1 VSLTAGLGAPCFQAL
16 TRPVSMMGLPL
27 TYVVLLAM
35 AVMGGF
41 IATLSFVDLAAS
53 AVLGYAAL
61 RALAAWDPRIF
72 DVIFTSLRRTPL
84 PAAWLRGR
92 GIVYR
97 A

>member
-41 IATLSFVDLAAS
+41 IATLSFAYLMMS

>member
-1 VSLTAGLGAPCFQAL
+1 MSLTASLGAPCFQAL

-41 IATLSFVDLAAS
+41 IATLSFVYLAAS

>member
-1 VSLTAGLGAPCFQAL
+1 MSLTAGLGAPCFQAL

-35 AVMGGF
+35 TVMGGF
-41 IATLSFVDLAAS
+41 IATLSFAYLAAS

-72 DVIFTSLRRTPL
+72 DVIVTRLRRTPL

>member
-1 VSLTAGLGAPCFQAL
+1 VSLTVGLGAPCFQAL

-41 IATLSFVDLAAS
+41 IATLSFAYLMMS

>member
-1 VSLTAGLGAPCFQAL
+1 MSLTAGLGAPCFQAL

-41 IATLSFVDLAAS
+41 IATLSFAWLAAS

>member
-41 IATLSFVDLAAS
+41 IATLSFAWLAAS

>member
-1 VSLTAGLGAPCFQAL
+1 
-16 TRPVSMMGLPL
+16 MGLPL
-27 TYVVLLAM
+27 TYVIILVML
-35 AVMGGF
+35 VMGGF
-41 IATLSFVDLAAS
+41 IATLSFVYLAGS
-53 AVLGYAAL
+53 AIAGYAAL

-84 PAAWLRGR
+84 PAAWLRGK

>member
-41 IATLSFVDLAAS
+41 IATLSFAYLAAS

-72 DVIFTSLRRTPL
+72 DVIFTGLRRTPL

>member
-1 VSLTAGLGAPCFQAL
+1 MSAITPCFQAL

-27 TYVVLLAM
+27 TYVIILVM
-35 AVMGGF
+35 VVMGGF
-41 IATLSFVDLAAS
+41 IATLSFVY
-53 AVLGYAAL
+53 LGLSGLVSYAAL

-84 PAAWLRGR
+84 PAAWLKGK

>member
-1 VSLTAGLGAPCFQAL
+1 MSISAPCFQAL

-27 TYVVLLAM
+27 TYVIILVMLT
-35 AVMGGF
+35 MGGF
-41 IATLSFVDLAAS
+41 IATLSFIYLAGS
-53 AVLGYAAL
+53 AVIGYAAL

-84 PAAWLRGR
+84 PTAWLRGK

>member
-1 VSLTAGLGAPCFQAL
+1 MSLGAPCFQAL

-27 TYVVLLAM
+27 TYVVLLSM

-41 IATLSFVDLAAS
+41 IATLSFAYLMMS

>member
-1 VSLTAGLGAPCFQAL
+1 VSTPCFQAL

-27 TYVVLLAM
+27 TYVIILAM
-35 AVMGGF
+35 LVMGGF
-41 IATLSFVDLAAS
+41 IATLSFLYLVGS
-53 AVLGYAAL
+53 AVVGYAAL
-61 RALAAWDPRIF
+61 RALAAWDARIF

-84 PAAWLRGR
+84 PAAWLRGK

>member
-1 VSLTAGLGAPCFQAL
+1 MTSPCFQAL

-41 IATLSFVDLAAS
+41 IATLSFVYLAAS

-84 PAAWLRGR
+84 PAAWLRGK
-92 GIVYR
+92 GVVYR

>member
-1 VSLTAGLGAPCFQAL
+1 MSLTAGLGAPCFQAL

-41 IATLSFVDLAAS
+41 IATLSFAYFMMS

>member
-1 VSLTAGLGAPCFQAL
+1 MSLTAGLGAPCFQAL

-35 AVMGGF
+35 TVMGGF
-41 IATLSFVDLAAS
+41 IATLSFAYLMMS
-53 AVLGYAAL
+53 AVVGYAAL

>member
-1 VSLTAGLGAPCFQAL
+1 MSFSAPCFQAL

-27 TYVVLLAM
+27 TYVVILAM
-35 AVMGGF
+35 TVMGGF
-41 IATLSFVDLAAS
+41 IATLSFVYLLAS
-53 AVLGYAAL
+53 AVFGYAAL

-84 PAAWLRGR
+84 PAAWLRGK
-92 GIVYR
+92 GVVYR

>member
-1 VSLTAGLGAPCFQAL
+1 MSLGAPCFQAL

-41 IATLSFVDLAAS
+41 IATLSFAYLAAS

>member
-1 VSLTAGLGAPCFQAL
+1 MSLTAGLGAPCFQAL

-41 IATLSFVDLAAS
+41 IATLSFAYLAAS

>member
-1 VSLTAGLGAPCFQAL
+1 MSLTAGLGAPCFQAL

-41 IATLSFVDLAAS
+41 IATLSFAYLMMS

>member
-1 VSLTAGLGAPCFQAL
+1 MSLGAPCFQAL

-41 IATLSFVDLAAS
+41 IATLSFVYLAAS

>member
-41 IATLSFVDLAAS
+41 IATLSFVYLAAS

-84 PAAWLRGR
+84 PAAWLRGK

>member
-1 VSLTAGLGAPCFQAL
+1 
-16 TRPVSMMGLPL
+16 MMGLPL
-27 TYVVLLAM
+27 TYVVILAM
-35 AVMGGF
+35 LVMGGF
-41 IATLSFVDLAAS
+41 IATLSFVYLAAS
-53 AVLGYAAL
+53 AVVGYAAL

-84 PAAWLRGR
+84 PAAWLRGK

>member
-1 VSLTAGLGAPCFQAL
+1 
-16 TRPVSMMGLPL
+16 MMGLPL
-27 TYVVLLAM
+27 TYVIIFAM
-35 AVMGGF
+35 LVMGGF
-41 IATLSFVDLAAS
+41 IATLSFVYLAGS
-53 AVLGYAAL
+53 AVVGYAAL

-84 PAAWLRGR
+84 PAAWLRGK

>member
-1 VSLTAGLGAPCFQAL
+1 MSLTAGLGAPCFQAL

-41 IATLSFVDLAAS
+41 IATLSFAYLMMS
-53 AVLGYAAL
+53 AVLGYTAL

>member
-1 VSLTAGLGAPCFQAL
+1 VSLGAPCFQAL

-41 IATLSFVDLAAS
+41 IATLSFAYLAAS

>member
-1 VSLTAGLGAPCFQAL
+1 MNAPCFQAL

-41 IATLSFVDLAAS
+41 IATLSFVYLAAS

>member
-1 VSLTAGLGAPCFQAL
+1 MIASAPCFQAL

-27 TYVVLLAM
+27 TYVIILVML
-35 AVMGGF
+35 VMGGF
-41 IATLSFVDLAAS
+41 IATLSFVYLAAS
-53 AVLGYAAL
+53 AVVGYAAL

-84 PAAWLRGR
+84 SAAWLSGK